1 MRNGKFTLDSAEKYV
16 CEYFQSG
23 QYCQA
28 QSSCHAYL
36 YPKKMFQLL
45 QSAYS
50 TISIQDAALFL
61 GMNEDE
67 ATTSMLDCGSC
78 FSNAYCKEAAD
89 VPSNLQSLT
98 EHGYH
103 LGY

>member
-1 MRNGKFTLDSAEKYV
+1 MANLLLILRKNMSPST
-16 CEYFQSG
+16 FQSG

-45 QSAYS
+45 RSAYS
-50 TISIQDAALFL
+50 TISIQDAVLFL

-67 ATTSMLDCGSC
+67 ATTYVLQQRWI
-78 FSNAYCKEAAD
+78 AEAA
-89 VPSNLQSLT
+89 SRMLT
-98 EHGYH
+98 VKKRRMFPVICRA
-103 LGY
+103 

>member
-1 MRNGKFTLDSAEKYV
+1 MSAST
-16 CEYFQSG
+16 FQSG

-67 ATTSMLDCGSC
+67 ATTSMSIFGGSSC
-78 FSNAYCKEAAD
+78 EAFRAYSDALKLAGQLA
-89 VPSNLQSLT
+89 
-98 EHGYH
+98 Y
-103 LGY
+103 